1 MKKKAQTGD
10 IVAKIIMLLTGAA
23 CGIFIIFS
31 MNIFSTL
38 AKSPAAFLLVF
49 AEAMLVMYIASYLQT
64 IFHESGH
71 LIFGLLTGYKFI
83 SFRIGHF
90 MFIRE
95 KGRLKVK
102 LYNVVGTAGQC
113 LMMPPQ
119 WSENMPYRLYNLGGC
134 IMNLVTAAI
143 ALIAYFAAG
152 TEGFFALCMAML
164 ALMGFS
170 MALTNGIP
178 LRVGGISND
187 GMNAALLG
195 KHKNTL
201 RAFWLQLYVNGLLA
215 KGERYRNMP
224 FEWFRLPKGDELSD
238 PICCTMGVMLF
249 NYYFDLHEFTE
260 AERTVDYMLQ
270 NAEGLLEVERNE
282 LLCELLF
289 LRVLRG
295 APKEEVDPI
304 LTHKLD
310 KYIKAT
316 ASYVSRRRLAYAY
329 QLLYLKN
336 ITTAQKCLEV
346 FERTASTYPY
356 SAETENER
364 EIIEI
369 IKQKA
374 TVSGE

>member
-1 MKKKAQTGD
+1 MKKKKNYGD
-10 IVAKIIMLLTGAA
+10 IAAKIIMLLTGAV
-23 CGIFIIFS
+23 CGIFIIFT
-31 MNIFSTL
+31 MNFFGTL
-38 AKSPAAFLLVF
+38 VKGPAAFLLMF
-49 AEAMLVMYIASYLQT
+49 AEAMIIMYIASFVQT
-64 IFHESGH
+64 IIHESGH
-71 LIFGLLTGYKFI
+71 LIFGLITGYKFV

-90 MFIRE
+90 MFIKE
-95 KGRLKVK
+95 KGRLKIK

-119 WSENMPYRLYNLGGC
+119 WNEKIPYRLYNLGGC
-134 IMNLVTAAI
+134 IMNAATALF
-143 ALIAYFAAG
+143 ALAAYFAAG
-152 TEGFFALCMAML
+152 AEGFFALCMAML
-164 ALMGFS
+164 AVMGLS

-178 LRVGGISND
+178 MRVGGISND

-195 KHKNTL
+195 KKENTL
-201 RAFWLQLYVNGLLA
+201 RAFWLQLYVNGLIA

-224 FEWFRLPKGDELSD
+224 REWFRLPEGEELSD
-238 PICCTMGVMLF
+238 PICCAMGVMLYNF
-249 NYYFDLHEFTE
+249 CFDMHEFDE
-260 AERTVDYMLQ
+260 AEQTINYML
-270 NAEGLLEVERNE
+270 NAPGLLDVEKNE

-295 APKEEVDPI
+295 APKEEIDSL
-304 LTHKLD
+304 LTPKLN

-336 ITTAQKCLEV
+336 YSTAQKCLEV
-346 FERTASTYPY
+346 FERTAATYPY

-369 IKQKA
+369 VKQKA
-374 TVSGE
+374 SVSE

>member
-1 MKKKAQTGD
+1 MKKKKNYGD
-10 IVAKIIMLLTGAA
+10 IAAKIIMLLTGAV
-23 CGIFIIFS
+23 CGIFIIFT
-31 MNIFSTL
+31 MNFFGTL
-38 AKSPAAFLLVF
+38 VKGPAAFLLMF
-49 AEAMLVMYIASYLQT
+49 AEAMIIMYIASFVQT
-64 IFHESGH
+64 IIHESGH
-71 LIFGLLTGYKFI
+71 LIFGLITGYKFV

-90 MFIRE
+90 MFIKE
-95 KGRLKVK
+95 KSRLKIK

-119 WSENMPYRLYNLGGC
+119 WNEKIPYRLYNLGGC
-134 IMNLVTAAI
+134 IMNAATALF
-143 ALIAYFAAG
+143 ALAAYFAAG
-152 TEGFFALCMAML
+152 AEGFFALCMAML
-164 ALMGFS
+164 AVMGLS

-178 LRVGGISND
+178 MRVGGISND

-195 KHKNTL
+195 KKENTL
-201 RAFWLQLYVNGLLA
+201 RAFWLQLYVNGLIA

-224 FEWFRLPKGDELSD
+224 REWFRLPEGEELSD
-238 PICCTMGVMLF
+238 PICCAMGVMLYNF
-249 NYYFDLHEFTE
+249 CFDMHEFDE
-260 AERTVDYMLQ
+260 AEQTINYML
-270 NAEGLLEVERNE
+270 NAPGLLDVEKNE

-295 APKEEVDPI
+295 APKEEIDSL
-304 LTHKLD
+304 LTPKLD

-336 ITTAQKCLEV
+336 YSTAQKCLEV
-346 FERTASTYPY
+346 FERTAATYPY

-369 IKQKA
+369 VKQKA
-374 TVSGE
+374 SVSE

>member
-1 MKKKAQTGD
+1 MKKKKNYGD
-10 IVAKIIMLLTGAA
+10 IAAKIIMLLTGAV
-23 CGIFIIFS
+23 CGIFIIFT
-31 MNIFSTL
+31 MNFFGTL
-38 AKSPAAFLLVF
+38 VKGPAAFLLMF
-49 AEAMLVMYIASYLQT
+49 AEAMIIMYIASFVQT
-64 IFHESGH
+64 IIHESGH
-71 LIFGLLTGYKFI
+71 LIFGLITGYKFV

-90 MFIRE
+90 MFIKE
-95 KGRLKVK
+95 KGRLKIK

-119 WSENMPYRLYNLGGC
+119 WNEKIPYRLYNLGGC
-134 IMNLVTAAI
+134 IMNAAA
-143 ALIAYFAAG
+143 ALFALAAYFAAG
-152 TEGFFALCMAML
+152 AEGFFALCMAML
-164 ALMGFS
+164 AVMGLS

-178 LRVGGISND
+178 MRVGGISND

-195 KHKNTL
+195 KKENTL
-201 RAFWLQLYVNGLLA
+201 RAFWLQLYVNGLIA

-224 FEWFRLPKGDELSD
+224 REWFRLPEGEELSD
-238 PICCTMGVMLF
+238 PICCAMGVMLYNF
-249 NYYFDLHEFTE
+249 CFDMHEFDE
-260 AERTVDYMLQ
+260 AEQTINYML
-270 NAEGLLEVERNE
+270 NAPGLLDVEKNE

-295 APKEEVDPI
+295 APKEEIDSL
-304 LTHKLD
+304 LTPKLD

-336 ITTAQKCLEV
+336 YSTAQKCLEV
-346 FERTASTYPY
+346 FERTAATYPY

-369 IKQKA
+369 VKQKA
-374 TVSGE
+374 SVSE

>member
-1 MKKKAQTGD
+1 MNKKKNYGD
-10 IVAKIIMLLTGAA
+10 IAAKIIMLLTGAV
-23 CGIFIIFS
+23 CGIFIIFT
-31 MNIFSTL
+31 MNFFGTL
-38 AKSPAAFLLVF
+38 VKGPAAFLLMF
-49 AEAMLVMYIASYLQT
+49 AEAMIIMYIASFVQT
-64 IFHESGH
+64 IIHESGH
-71 LIFGLLTGYKFI
+71 LIFGLITGYKFV

-90 MFIRE
+90 MFIKE
-95 KGRLKVK
+95 KGRLKIK

-119 WSENMPYRLYNLGGC
+119 WNEKIPYRLYNLGGC
-134 IMNLVTAAI
+134 IMNAATALF
-143 ALIAYFAAG
+143 ALAAYFAAG
-152 TEGFFALCMAML
+152 AEGFFALCMAML
-164 ALMGFS
+164 AVMGLS

-178 LRVGGISND
+178 MRVGGISND

-195 KHKNTL
+195 KKENTL
-201 RAFWLQLYVNGLLA
+201 RAFWLQLYVNGLIA

-224 FEWFRLPKGDELSD
+224 REWFRLPEGEELSD
-238 PICCTMGVMLF
+238 PICCAMGVMLYNF
-249 NYYFDLHEFTE
+249 CFDMHEFDE
-260 AERTVDYMLQ
+260 AEQTINYML
-270 NAEGLLEVERNE
+270 NAPGLLDVEKNE

-295 APKEEVDPI
+295 APKEEIDSL
-304 LTHKLD
+304 LTPKLD

-336 ITTAQKCLEV
+336 YSTAQKCLEV
-346 FERTASTYPY
+346 FERTAATYPY

-369 IKQKA
+369 VKQKA
-374 TVSGE
+374 SVSE